1 MEKIRFN
8 IRDGLSQETRLFKE
22 LKQGF
27 YSVDVSSLRDLLAV
41 LKAVCIE
48 RGIAEILESVDVDD
62 LVRKVEGVADG
73 NMEPAT
79 ALYATCASLL
89 LRVKNRLNT
98 LPDKRVDFYY
108 EKILGEKKMA
118 TQGDSAHVVFP
129 QPAVGTCCDLP
140 AGTKFLAGFDD
151 AGMDIVFES
160 VKDANINDASVA
172 RLLSI
177 AIHDDSPATIT
188 EIPIYDPKLVADG
201 DDITPYP
208 LFGLTRSRNR
218 SVNAQNARLGI
229 AFASPILRLKEGCRK
244 VKLTFFF
251 DPDSVEGS
259 LLEYGS
265 DPDLFLKT
273 FSTAFKIYLT
283 TEEGWYGVEGYQL
296 ESCIL
301 DPRFESDCFSLSFV
315 LSESVPSIVPY
326 NSVIHQDLFDTE
338 HPVVKIEI
346 NPQNSYNPWKQL
358 RLLKLQKIQAD
369 VNVCGLRSF
378 DVMNDL
384 GPLSLSSPLQPFG
397 PLPSVGNT
405 FAFASDELFGKRLTD
420 IDLYGTWRG
429 LPNSRDFSSWY
440 SLYPNVPNTADF
452 KVSLCSTNNGVQY
465 PSANMKPILANLFD
479 SQKNGVSSDFHISFR
494 EVLASSSARAQYR
507 MRLYSPEAAFMHQ
520 EYTRALCD
528 SLMAK
533 ALKKVSGMPLPNQ
546 PYTPELENLRLNYR
560 AKCELGVRHS
570 NKDGE
575 SSTIFFLHP
584 LGFSPKKGLNDLGGA
599 FLIGISCNKIP
610 QRLNLFFHLK
620 RDSDY
625 VVSDDI
631 GDFSWSV
638 LCNDN
643 WVNLPAENV
652 LYNSTSGFT
661 TSGIVAL
668 KLPKEM
674 SQGGKLMYGNLAWIR
689 LRPLGN
695 WKPCSRI
702 YSVYTNAVEVKRCMD
717 GNSYGKLERIKP
729 KTITELAQSRAGLSE
744 VFQITESFG
753 GRVAEDKER
762 MRTRVAEFLYHRGR
776 ALSPKDYERI
786 ILEHFPE
793 VHMVKCFAGL
803 NPENQGVLTPG
814 YVTIVPVSRLVET
827 KGNSWDPC
835 LGGKILY
842 DIKNFLK
849 EKIPASAKIRVLN
862 PYFERMQVRCVVDF
876 RDGFGEGEC
885 LLDLNNQINRF
896 ISPWYPIGQQKF
908 FGWSLNENDLKT
920 FIENLEYVKFIKEL
934 SILRIASEDDCNFYV
949 DHSEQLES
957 GILRGLC
964 PWSVSTPMA
973 KHFLNIVPEINE
985 SKPISVGF
993 GDLEIGST
1001 FIIRR
1006 RGNAIK

>member
-1 MEKIRFN
+1 
-8 IRDGLSQETRLFKE
+8 
-22 LKQGF
+22 
-27 YSVDVSSLRDLLAV
+27 
-41 LKAVCIE
+41 
-48 RGIAEILESVDVDD
+48 
-62 LVRKVEGVADG
+62 
-73 NMEPAT
+73 
-79 ALYATCASLL
+79 
-89 LRVKNRLNT
+89 
-98 LPDKRVDFYY
+98 
-108 EKILGEKKMA
+108 
-118 TQGDSAHVVFP
+118 
-129 QPAVGTCCDLP
+129 
-140 AGTKFLAGFDD
+140 
-151 AGMDIVFES
+151 
-160 VKDANINDASVA
+160 
-172 RLLSI
+172 
-177 AIHDDSPATIT
+177 
-188 EIPIYDPKLVADG
+188 
-201 DDITPYP
+201 
-208 LFGLTRSRNR
+208 
-218 SVNAQNARLGI
+218 
-229 AFASPILRLKEGCRK
+229 
-244 VKLTFFF
+244 
-251 DPDSVEGS
+251 
-259 LLEYGS
+259 
-265 DPDLFLKT
+265 
-273 FSTAFKIYLT
+273 
-283 TEEGWYGVEGYQL
+283 
-296 ESCIL
+296 
-301 DPRFESDCFSLSFV
+301 
-315 LSESVPSIVPY
+315 
-326 NSVIHQDLFDTE
+326 
-338 HPVVKIEI
+338 
-346 NPQNSYNPWKQL
+346 
-358 RLLKLQKIQAD
+358 
-369 VNVCGLRSF
+369 
-378 DVMNDL
+378 
-384 GPLSLSSPLQPFG
+384 
-397 PLPSVGNT
+397 
-405 FAFASDELFGKRLTD
+405 
-420 IDLYGTWRG
+420 
-429 LPNSRDFSSWY
+429 
-440 SLYPNVPNTADF
+440 
-452 KVSLCSTNNGVQY
+452 
-465 PSANMKPILANLFD
+465 
-479 SQKNGVSSDFHISFR
+479 
-494 EVLASSSARAQYR
+494 
-507 MRLYSPEAAFMHQ
+507 
-520 EYTRALCD
+520 
-528 SLMAK
+528 
-533 ALKKVSGMPLPNQ
+533 
-546 PYTPELENLRLNYR
+546 
-560 AKCELGVRHS
+560 
-570 NKDGE
+570 
-575 SSTIFFLHP
+575 
-584 LGFSPKKGLNDLGGA
+584 
-599 FLIGISCNKIP
+599 
-610 QRLNLFFHLK
+610 
-620 RDSDY
+620 
-625 VVSDDI
+625 
-631 GDFSWSV
+631 
-638 LCNDN
+638 
-643 WVNLPAENV
+643 
-652 LYNSTSGFT
+652 
-661 TSGIVAL
+661 
-668 KLPKEM
+668 
-674 SQGGKLMYGNLAWIR
+674 MYGNLAWIR

-695 WKPCSRI
+695 WKQCSRI